1 MSLETIFV
9 IGGVITLAILFLI
22 ARLAIRWMVR
32 LLIIGIVL
40 IALLAGGLLLWW
52 TTRLAPLPPPRKPA
66 PTRRTS

>member
-40 IALLAGGLLLWW
+40 IALLAGGLMLWW
-52 TTRLAPLPPPRKPA
+52 TTRLAPLPPRKPA